1 MNCVT
6 DVGGIVVGQIPI
18 SRKSSLALQA
28 FFAGKECVHPIVSFA
43 HASKLSYQEA
53 PVMTEST
60 SVADKAIERILELS
74 ADLQIKRRA
83 TAKWSLAFY
92 DFSVAIA
99 AYGEALEVLTK
110 LQREE
115 EERSV
120 SLDLLRLLECPPE
133 PHAVL

>member
-1 MNCVT
+1 
-6 DVGGIVVGQIPI
+6 
-18 SRKSSLALQA
+18 
-28 FFAGKECVHPIVSFA
+28 
-43 HASKLSYQEA
+43 
-53 PVMTEST
+53 MTGST

-115 EERSV
+115 ERSV
-120 SLDLLRLLECPPE
+120 SLELLGLLECPPE